1 MKMMKSGQAIY
12 NQGDVVL
19 VPFPFSDLSS
29 SKIRPVL
36 VISNDSY
43 NQNYLDV
50 VVCGI
55 TSNLRPT
62 DYSIFIEQ
70 NDLETGFLKVK
81 SKIKVDA
88 TAALEKTILLK
99 TIGKIKTEVLDQ
111 VKDHLLKLID
121 YKQKLLPISD
131 ECPPN

>member
-1 MKMMKSGQAIY
+1 MKTMKSGQAIY
-12 NQGDVVL
+12 NQGDIVL
-19 VPFPFSDLSS
+19 VRFPFSDLSS

-43 NQNYLDV
+43 NRKYLDV

-55 TSNLRPT
+55 TSNLHPT

-70 NDLETGFLKVK
+70 NDLETGLLKSK

-88 TAALEKTILLK
+88 ITALEKSIFLK
-99 TIGKIKTEVLDQ
+99 TIGKIKTEVITQ

-121 YKQKLLPISD
+121 YKQKPLSISD